1 MNPSNIVSNPIAKMV
16 YVRDLLNLLNE
27 TIPNTSVSQPSA
39 IELNKAIDL
48 DIPKTSVSQPFAEN
62 LDSKNTESFDKNS
75 KTDKENLDPNS
86 LFKRLSKNLSTVDD
100 NEKESLLKRVIEE
113 SKIKSQELTN
123 IQRVDYQGSNQDQN
137 QQFNNSF
144 IGNVVD
150 RQLSGL
156 EESRKYLLGKIVLT
170 KIGENQDKQDQ
181 QDLSLFDIVKSI
193 NSQSPNTTEEQ
204 TMLIEMLKEV
214 DQKIIKLEQVKQNKD
229 LQDQIIKQMR
239 EAELRFI
246 EESLEFNE
254 QRKKQRII
262 DKSKNIKAQNLS
274 ELFGGNSSIENSG
287 LTYEIKE
294 VVDNTQSSNQPIE
307 YVQIVQMVD
316 PLVHYQQKVSEI
328 GQESNGLE
336 NSLAQQTPSASI
348 TPSNAVQVGAQLSI
362 SQAPSTAVSNTQVSS
377 LVRSNQV
384 SQVSPRNSVSSAT
397 ISRLTSNQPVLG
409 PHTAMV
415 VERSQQQAGLT
426 RR

>member
-1 MNPSNIVSNPIAKMV
+1 
-16 YVRDLLNLLNE
+16 
-27 TIPNTSVSQPSA
+27 
-39 IELNKAIDL
+39 
-48 DIPKTSVSQPFAEN
+48 
-62 LDSKNTESFDKNS
+62 
-75 KTDKENLDPNS
+75 
-86 LFKRLSKNLSTVDD
+86 
-100 NEKESLLKRVIEE
+100 
-113 SKIKSQELTN
+113 
-123 IQRVDYQGSNQDQN
+123 
-137 QQFNNSF
+137 
-144 IGNVVD
+144 
-150 RQLSGL
+150 
-156 EESRKYLLGKIVLT
+156 
-170 KIGENQDKQDQ
+170 
-181 QDLSLFDIVKSI
+181 
-193 NSQSPNTTEEQ
+193 
-204 TMLIEMLKEV
+204 MLKEV

-294 VVDNTQSSNQPIE
+294 VVDNTQSSNQPVE

-328 GQESNGLE
+328 VQESNGLE

-348 TPSNAVQVGAQLSI
+348 TSANAVQVGAQLSI

-377 LVRSNQV
+377 LARINSLTP
-384 SQVSPRNSVSSAT
+384 STSVSST
-397 ISRLTSNQPVLG
+397 RFSETSIGKPVLG

-415 VERSQQQAGLT
+415 VERSQQQAAVLT

>member
-1 MNPSNIVSNPIAKMV
+1 MNPSNIVSNPSAKMV
-16 YVRDLLNLLNE
+16 FVRDLIELLNK

-48 DIPKTSVSQPFAEN
+48 DIPETSVSQPFAEN
-62 LDSKNTESFDKNS
+62 LDSKNTESIYKNS

-113 SKIKSQELTN
+113 SKTKPQELTN
-123 IQRVDYQGSNQDQN
+123 IQQVDYQESNQDQN
-137 QQFNNSF
+137 QQFSNSF

-193 NSQSPNTTEEQ
+193 NSQSPNNTEEQ

-229 LQDQIIKQMR
+229 LQDEIIKQMR

-262 DKSKNIKAQNLS
+262 DKPKNIKAQNLS

-294 VVDNTQSSNQPIE
+294 VFDNTQSSNQPVE

-328 GQESNGLE
+328 GQDSYGLE
-336 NSLAQQTPSASI
+336 NSLTQQTPSASI

-377 LVRSNQV
+377 LARINSLNT
-384 SQVSPRNSVSSAT
+384 STSVSST
-397 ISRLTSNQPVLG
+397 RSSETSIGKPVLG

-415 VERSQQQAGLT
+415 VERSQKQADTRGL
-426 RR
+426 

>member
-1 MNPSNIVSNPIAKMV
+1 MNPSNIVSNPNAKMV
-16 YVRDLLNLLNE
+16 FVRDLIDLLNK

-62 LDSKNTESFDKNS
+62 LDSKITESFEKNS

-123 IQRVDYQGSNQDQN
+123 IQQVDYQVSNQDQN

-193 NSQSPNTTEEQ
+193 NSESPNNTEEQ

-229 LQDQIIKQMR
+229 LQDEIIRQMR

-254 QRKKQRII
+254 QRKKQGII
-262 DKSKNIKAQNLS
+262 DKPKNIKAQNLS

-316 PLVHYQQKVSEI
+316 PLVHYQQKVSQISQGNSQDEVSPPSPSTVI
-328 GQESNGLE
+328 
-336 NSLAQQTPSASI
+336 SLARAS
-348 TPSNAVQVGAQLSI
+348 QVGVKLSQ
-362 SQAPSTAVSNTQVSS
+362 S
-377 LVRSNQV
+377 QV
-384 SQVSPRNSVSSAT
+384 SQTSVLSSRVSEAN
-397 ISRLTSNQPVLG
+397 ISRPVLG

-415 VERSQQQAGLT
+415 VERSQQTGLT
-426 RR
+426 RL